1 MAAKKQ
7 KAYQYGKNWQMI
19 EEEKRIVPN
28 NNNIAINSNMDIN
41 NNCKVLNDRQP
52 SFNFPST

>member
-1 MAAKKQ
+1 MEN
-7 KAYQYGKNWQMI
+7 NWQMI